1 MAKSALGRRRGT
13 KSRSSGWCGEHPMLR
28 ALVVGMALVTT
39 GLVGGLLFGMARM
52 KEKNVTGS
60 ANPESATV
68 DKASHL
74 RAGVSANDGHGLALV
89 DPDPVAAAAIGVIVA
104 EMSLAQRKD
113 AFLAHKPQ
121 NGNLGPFPYYPRSST
136 DSRGVALV
144 DPNHDFSSFTAPGG
158 HRYEEWRHGDTPYTF
173 RKGESDD
180 LARSRRYHVKK
191 AMQFA
196 WAAYEQYAFGMDE
209 IKPQSMTGSNGWGG
223 FGTTLVDSLD
233 TLWLMGMKE
242 EFQRARDWVRDSLN
256 NNRNRMVSFFETT
269 IRSLG
274 GLLAGRLSWIR
285 SSLFLLDFTSTRP
298 SHRFYR

>member
-1 MAKSALGRRRGT
+1 
-13 KSRSSGWCGEHPMLR
+13 MLR
-28 ALVVGMALVTT
+28 TLLVAIALVAAGLIGGVLIGMLRMRNASVTP
-39 GLVGGLLFGMARM
+39 
-52 KEKNVTGS
+52 NV
-60 ANPESATV
+60 NPNPQAAAAAAVTAAV

-74 RAGVSANDGHGLALV
+74 RAGVGANEGRSSLA
-89 DPDPVAAAAIGVIVA
+89 DPDPVAAATIGVNVA
-104 EMSLAQRKD
+104 GMSLAQRKD
-113 AFLAHKPQ
+113 AFLARKPQ
-121 NGNLGPFPYYPRSST
+121 IGTLGPFPYYPRASGTT
-136 DSRGVALV
+136 DSGGVALV
-144 DPNHDFSSFTAPGG
+144 DPNHDFSSFLAPGG
-158 HRYEEWRHGDTPYTF
+158 KRFEEWRHGDSPYSF

-180 LARSRRYHVKK
+180 LARSRRYHIKK

-209 IKPQSMTGSNGWGG
+209 IKPETMTGSNGWGG

-274 GLLAGRLSWIR
+274 GLLAGA
-285 SSLFLLDFTSTRP
+285 
-298 SHRFYR
+298 